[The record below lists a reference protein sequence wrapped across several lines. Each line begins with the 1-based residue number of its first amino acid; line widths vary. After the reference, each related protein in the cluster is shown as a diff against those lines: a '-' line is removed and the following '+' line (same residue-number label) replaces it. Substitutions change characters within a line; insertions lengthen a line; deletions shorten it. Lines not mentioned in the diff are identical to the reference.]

1 MEEGKVFKILAIDG
15 GGIKGLYSSTILE
28 HLEEKYNC
36 NLSDYFDLICGTST
50 GGLIALALSLNI
62 PAKEVSAMYLNKGST
77 IFPRRGI
84 WRHLFWKGKYSD
96 APLKKVLQEIF
107 GDRKISESKNLLCI
121 PTYSITDARPWV
133 FKYDH
138 QEGHLKR
145 DNKAM
150 YVDVALATSAAPT
163 YFPVT
168 EIPYFDSK
176 QFIDGG
182 VWANNPTFVGVL
194 EALTYFVGEKKEY
207 KSLMVLSVSSLVKSN
222 GMPTGTPRHKSV
234 IGWRQNLLETF
245 FIGQNSFTNYIMD
258 NLKHTTNVDI
268 KYVRI
273 PSETISAKQEHLVQ
287 MDLAST
293 NALNLLR
300 GKGND
305 RGLLVAKDDNVA
317 DFFINKKHYN
327 TEQYGKQQ

>member
-1 MEEGKVFKILAIDG
+1 MGVGKVFKVLAIDG

-62 PAKEVSAMYLNKGST
+62 PAKDISAMYINKGST

-84 WRHLFWKGKYSD
+84 WRQLFWKGKYSD
-96 APLKKVLQEIF
+96 EPLKKVLYEIF
-107 GDRKISESKNLLCI
+107 GDRKISESKTLLCI

-138 QEGHLKR
+138 KEGQLKR
-145 DNKAM
+145 DNKAK

-168 EIPYFDSK
+168 EITYFDSK

-194 EALTYFVGEKKEY
+194 EALTYFVGDNKEY
-207 KSLMVLSVSSLVKSN
+207 NSLMVLSISTLSKSS

-234 IGWRQNLLETF
+234 MDWRQNLLETF

-258 NLKHTTNVDI
+258 KLNMITNVDI

-273 PSETISAKQEHLVQ
+273 PSETISTKQERLVQ
-287 MDLAST
+287 MDLASK

-305 RGLLVAKDDNVA
+305 RGILTAKNEDVA
-317 DFFINKKHYN
+317 DFFINKKNYN
-327 TEQYGKQQ
+327 K